1 MKVKRI
7 DDGGAAFPRG
17 FSNAIDPDT
26 NHIGR
31 AHAQDGMSL
40 RDHFAGLAMQGLASD
55 PQMAIGIRDAAEDA
69 GIEAPEM
76 MARTAY
82 RLADAMIYER
92 NRTGGG

>member
-1 MKVKRI
+1 MKEPI
-7 DDGGAAFPRG
+7 NDGGPAFPNVWEDNP
-17 FSNAIDPDT
+17 S
-26 NHIGR
+26 
-31 AHAQDGMSL
+31 QGMSL
-40 RDHFAGLAMQGLASD
+40 RDHFAGLAMQAFASD
-55 PQMAIGIRDAAEDA
+55 PQMAIAIRQAAEDA

>member
-1 MKVKRI
+1 MAN
-7 DDGGAAFPRG
+7 DNGGPVFPSQETYAPNG
-17 FSNAIDPDT
+17 NVVQL
-26 NHIGR
+26 GYE
-31 AHAQDGMSL
+31 GMSL
-40 RDHFAGLAMQGLASD
+40 RDHFAGLAMQAFASD
-55 PQMAIGIRDAAEDA
+55 PQMAIGIREAAEDA

>member
-1 MKVKRI
+1 MKEPI
-7 DDGGAAFPRG
+7 NDGGPAFPNVWEDNP
-17 FSNAIDPDT
+17 S
-26 NHIGR
+26 
-31 AHAQDGMSL
+31 QGMFL
-40 RDHFAGLAMQGLASD
+40 RDHFAGLAMQAFASD
-55 PQMAIGIRDAAEDA
+55 PQMAIGIREAAEDA

>member
-1 MKVKRI
+1 
-7 DDGGAAFPRG
+7 
-17 FSNAIDPDT
+17 
-26 NHIGR
+26 
-31 AHAQDGMSL
+31 MSL
-40 RDHFAGLAMQGLASD
+40 RDHFAGLAMQGFASD
-55 PQMAIGIRDAAEDA
+55 PQMAIGIREAAEDA